1 MATLL
6 NLTRVYTTTIG
17 QGTLVLGGTVPGFL
31 PFLARVPDGSTVSYG
46 IVDLNGAAR
55 EDGRGVYS
63 QSAQTLTRG
72 VLDSTNSGQ
81 PLNLSGAAQVFIT
94 VLEQDIPAGVTGPT
108 GATGATGST
117 GAASTDLAD
126 LPDGPVLRSPDLP
139 VRHRTRPVLAA

>member
-117 GAASTDLAD
+117 GAASTIS
-126 LPDGPVLRSPDLP
+126 GPTGWTGPQITGP
-139 VRHRTRPVLAA
+139 TGPT